1 MNKNKSGLFL
11 ITVGLGCI
19 TALLVFI
26 FLIQR
31 FLLWMIAIFGGV
43 FVILSIFLFIS
54 GIIYQ
59 AKMRKQFEE
68 ERMRAQIKKEVE
80 EEMSSNNNNDGG
92 KVQ

>member
-1 MNKNKSGLFL
+1 MNKNKSNLFL

-26 FLIQR
+26 FLIQH
-31 FLLWMIAIFGGV
+31 FLLWMVAIFGGV